1 MLICAAREDLIVAVE
16 VVNDDGVLEKQ
27 LARAGTADET
37 DHGNQQRYRGP
48 HHRAAILPC
57 FLAPY
62 WRNKRTGLDEG
73 ILRNEFA
80 TLAPIHKQSGF
91 TPRLYRLES
100 IRAPTTEPQQSRPG

>member
-1 MLICAAREDLIVAVE
+1 MPSEMLICAAREDLIVTVE
-16 VVNDDGVLEKQ
+16 MVNYDRVFEKQ

-48 HHRAAILPC
+48 PHRAAIRPC
-57 FLAPY
+57 FFAPY
-62 WRNKRTGLDEG
+62 LRHQRSGLHEG
-73 ILRNEFA
+73 IVANDFA

-100 IRAPTTEPQQSRPG
+100 IRAVVPEG